1 MDSFSW
7 PNGPSYRN
15 KDFSKRKIDKFHCSD
30 LEWTDEIPE
39 CPVYHPSEGE
49 FEDPLVYLQK
59 IAPGAS
65 RYGQTFSLIHI
76 IKVSPVVNHLMDL
89 LGITEPMLYIGMLFS
104 IFAWRMWRMV
114 SCIDDAALRFENVV
128 KENVYREDIL
138 SANGFNCG
146 EAVNF
151 AISYWFPLG
160 TLASQCMPF
169 LIDLSPFPQAISYE
183 SDSLPQLCSV
193 VTHEIQGVNGD
204 FSKVPWHYP
213 LQCMHMSVAAVMDI
227 MILTSGAAEICR
239 TEMSETSRRPKP
251 NIIQKHAYNEFG
263 NHETPSVSQ
272 VSCYTCEP
280 FPSLQPGENCSRS
293 AIRPPGDH
301 NDDD

>member
-65 RYGQTFSLIHI
+65 RYGQLQCFSFLH
-76 IKVSPVVNHLMDL
+76 DL
-89 LGITEPMLYIGMLFS
+89 GWILQGITEPMLYIGMLFS

-169 LIDLSPFPQAISYE
+169 LIEFLY
-183 SDSLPQLCSV
+183 SLAKNFC
-193 VTHEIQGVNGD
+193 GVNGD

-227 MILTSGAAEICR
+227 MCAFA
-239 TEMSETSRRPKP
+239 M
-251 NIIQKHAYNEFG
+251 IQKHAYNEFG